1 MKLLRKLKE
10 KKGFTLVEMLIVIG
24 ILTVL
29 MSVAAPNV
37 VSYAKRIKLMEL
49 DDSARSI
56 FMAAQNRLVS
66 LKSVGTD
73 ITFGDASIE
82 VAIEDVPDEFKD
94 LLKDEAGNKI
104 EGSYIEYTSPKVR
117 AIKSAAIKSHQIED
131 LSGENIVGLSSIEG
145 QLYNNNFV
153 IEYDATTGF
162 VYGVFYSEEDD
173 LASYNMK
180 NQERDF
186 EDRLKAEKLVG
197 YYGGGKLVEMP
208 KGGTVDAPEVEYYDL
223 EKLVFYVKW
232 PEGNTS
238 DKLNFSFTIWQL
250 DETTGKRDESTKVV
264 IVPESANEGECY
276 YITKDQTATI
286 ILDSLAPGQG
296 ADNGKWNLPSG
307 RDMSDYVLERDFK
320 GWVCKNS
327 DGTVG
332 ALNSDMWEN
341 NSYPM
346 KDALDYVTSVDY
358 KIDPGANIVVEIKFY
373 DGTAV
378 QDDCTK
384 TYGEDGNKINSYFA
398 SLDNAN
404 AGIKAGRHL
413 QNLANYVDGKLVSTA
428 ELLDTIDFSL
438 DSGTYATWNS
448 AVTYKG
454 TDKSERAKYLYDFKP
469 VGSQFVK
476 DSIFLRSFDGHY
488 SDKGYMIKYL
498 RINADPDIHPE
509 YKQALSDIYNNTAFF
524 APFLNNQIGNICFYC
539 PVVKGYGEYT
549 GVFYGHSKVGT
560 NISDITVINPIV
572 EGPGYVGGIA
582 GAHSGGTTLTGW
594 KVVVEPVEHYFDN
607 YNYDYHNDNKTVTD
621 SDGNI
626 ISWGNATTED
636 YSDWNDP
643 FTDPYQRFVVRGTTE
658 YKTGKNGI
666 PAIKDED
673 IIAPLST
680 EADGEQKGPYAGGF
694 FGYLSGVFKLASS
707 SVRVESKGYA
717 GGIAGYMTGNDMSN
731 CYVGGHTFNG
741 SFTGTYNG
749 KEYNLINIYGEK
761 GAGGLAGFTDSVG
774 LNGTGIYTSCSVGS
788 SPENIDNADTVFG
801 VFSTGERNYGSNS
814 AYSVGYIYSA
824 KLEDGAFTNVKL
836 EKMTSRSDNILSKQ
850 SKSIKYPVENQV
862 VAETYD
868 HTLANK
874 YPYWNEMGSHIGDW
888 PVDPPVFGVFYWEK
902 SGGESRYILKGYN
915 AKGDADGKKDIDIDT
930 VSGKETGTIDDY
942 GYGYFYTETVENA
955 TSTMLDG
962 VGNVAEISEIS
973 EYIKENYEVLPEIVF
988 VSTQGKASGGRSLT
1002 FEYSYPGDPDSSK
1015 TFYFNPDFCGVSVE
1029 DDLGTDDKPY
1039 QIRHVSQFKNIPN
1052 AQTSSFKQTLDLTF
1066 DSYVPIS
1073 GDTVS
1078 AFSGKYDGNN
1088 QTITVESFGSATGC
1102 GFGLFGVTNGA
1113 ELSEIKVTYS
1123 AGNQL
1128 SAKAEKAKNGFGG
1141 IVGIAV
1147 GGSIKDCAVSGFANK
1162 METLQGETAIGGI
1175 AGYSSAA
1182 ISHCT
1187 VTDGSLSAVADPNKP
1202 DSAVYVGGIAGSAS
1216 GEISDCNV
1224 YDLKTE
1230 LNRNSGLVIAGGI
1243 VGNNVDFIGATTL
1256 SVTNCTSTAA
1266 LRRLSAVGGSVLQN
1280 VIIHPIAP
1288 TKMVVDFNDLDYYA
1302 NEYFSG
1308 RPTWDG
1314 SLWTYPAYLYNLYK
1328 YYRDDVDYEQLYNWQ
1343 QGIRNTYIQ
1352 AWKNTFNDDY
1362 FIESGKELKDSGWFS
1377 KQDPIYELP
1386 RVWFLTGTG
1395 IKPRANTEVLPELD
1409 VTISN
1414 CSFAQGSEYY
1424 DSQIYGYTQN
1434 GDNIFGISPEN
1445 VAKVTTKGSLT
1456 TLDDVY
1462 LTTIS
1467 GEMLKYI
1474 EYNLNKPKVKIYSVY
1489 EKISGTNTAEKAIKV
1504 YDEGTTAIS
1513 GEKKDGPY
1521 YPIGEYGLLVTFGRE
1536 SDVFVN
1542 GKPISLGEGY
1552 KEIHNNDVSFSDGT
1566 FYSFSG
1572 VIADL
1577 ERSKSQTLAVTYH
1590 TPSGLNS
1597 ILNVSITAPQETP
1610 DAGVYEVRKRSDNS
1624 YYVTGSYMYN
1634 DKPAQMT
1641 AANENDGYKGEHG
1654 LMFEHSVYNPF
1665 DISKFTA
1672 SIIWTD
1678 KGEAHNETVNYDN
1691 LSFVGT
1697 AAYNDIYYGAIR
1709 TQDNGRYYDFY
1720 AFDEKIEDIIKKIPE
1735 GCEYTV
1741 TVIDPS
1747 NGAGAPVSATFTK
1760 EIKIPYLGVYGVH
1773 GVRYVFDE
1781 WSKNEK
1787 NFIQYIV
1794 TKDNITEK
1802 SATEFKYN
1810 AISEEV
1816 SREPLDEQRY
1826 GIILEDGFDLENI
1839 TVKLTGGVENKEI
1852 NGKDLVLDDGA
1863 YTDASIEGENVF
1875 YPTINGKTLNL
1886 YYIPL
1891 DLVPESTNKIT
1902 VTYSGYEVYTAEA
1915 EFKDLGVEPK
1925 GHAHVYDVWESD
1937 KDSHWRKCKAENCPQ
1952 AGVELDKAAHT
1963 FGKWEE
1969 NTATHLWSRV
1979 CSVCGYPET
1988 VTHEHDLEWVNSDSV
2003 HHWQVC
2009 EDEDCPIKGEPIGKE
2024 AHEFEYAGYDDVN
2037 HTKTCTKCGREISEQ
2052 HKSSGGGTVSEDK
2065 TEITYTCEC
2074 GYSWKENY
2082 VPKDL
2087 MPKMALL
2094 IINADDI
2101 SDYYIKFLDS
2111 SGFSEVRQEYELND
2125 KKVEVY
2131 LFIETERLSDKSSI
2145 EIVDKNYEP
2154 NQLYLDECESID
2166 YNIPELSNY
2175 TVIRKGKDN
2184 VYGTYNHPFRI
2195 KYQGVTVTF

>member
-1 MKLLRKLKE
+1 MKLLRKLRE

-66 LKSVGTD
+66 LKSVGTN
-73 ITFGDASIE
+73 ITFNLQNNKVEIA
-82 VAIEDVPDEFKD
+82 DVPEEFKNTLTD
-94 LLKDEAGNKI
+94 DDGN
-104 EGSYIEYTSPKVR
+104 EVEYTSPDVR
-117 AIKSAAIKSHQIED
+117 YIVHSVHSENPNIDNYSKI
-131 LSGENIVGLSSIEG
+131 SGENIVGLSSIEG

-238 DKLNFSFTIWQL
+238 EKLNFSFTIWQL

-296 ADNGKWNLPSG
+296 ADNGQWNLPIG
-307 RDMSDYVLERDFK
+307 RDMSGYVLERDFK
-320 GWVCKNS
+320 GWVYYDNS
-327 DGTVG
+327 TGAVG
-332 ALNSDMWEN
+332 ASTPDMWEN
-341 NSYPM
+341 NSYP
-346 KDALDYVTSVDY
+346 KERGADYRYQENY
-358 KIDPGANIVVEIKFY
+358 KINPGANIVVEIKFY
-373 DGTAV
+373 DETGV
-378 QDDCTK
+378 LNDCTK
-384 TYGEDGNKINSYFA
+384 TYGEDENKINSYFA
-398 SLDNAN
+398 SLDGTKKH
-404 AGIKAGRHL
+404 AGISAGRHL
-413 QNLANYVDGKLVSTA
+413 QNLANYVSRSLVTGA
-428 ELLDTIDFSL
+428 TLIDDIDFSF
-438 DSGTYATWNS
+438 DSGTYKSWNS
-448 AVTYKG
+448 DVTYKG
-454 TDKSERAKYLYDFKP
+454 NKDHPYLYDFKP
-469 VGSQFVK
+469 VGSQFVQE
-476 DSIFLRSFDGHY
+476 STFLSDSFDGDGHV
-488 SDKGYMIKYL
+488 IKYM
-498 RINADPDIHPE
+498 RINTNPKDHPE
-509 YKQALSDIYNNTAFF
+509 YANAASDIYNYTAFF
-524 APFLNNQIGNICFYC
+524 APLYNSPNIKNVSFYC

-549 GVFYGHSKVGT
+549 GVFYAFNSGGSGF
-560 NISDITVINPIV
+560 SDITVINPIV
-572 EGPGYVGGIA
+572 EGPGYVGGIV
-582 GAHSGGTTLTGW
+582 GAQTGGGTLTGW
-594 KVVVEPVEHYFDN
+594 HVGVETVEHYFDN
-607 YNYDYHNDNKTVTD
+607 YNYKYENDNQMPKD

-626 ISWGNATTED
+626 IGWGNATVDTYNNWD
-636 YSDWNDP
+636 DP
-643 FTDPYQRFVVRGTTE
+643 LNDPYQRFVVRGTTE
-658 YKTGKNGI
+658 YLTDKGGVDGI
-666 PAIKDED
+666 PSNMPEFKKIDSNIPSIKEG
-673 IIAPLST
+673 
-680 EADGEQKGPYAGGF
+680 GEQKGPYAGGF
-694 FGYLSGVFKLASS
+694 FGYLTGTYTSSTASI
-707 SVRVESKGYA
+707 RVESEGYA
-717 GGIAGYMTGNDMSN
+717 GGLVGYASQYAQFNGRCS
-731 CYVGGHTFNG
+731 VGGHT
-741 SFTGTYNG
+741 YNG
-749 KEYNLINIYGEK
+749 KFIGTADKDGYDYVLKNINGK
-761 GAGGLAGFTDSVG
+761 LGAGGLVG
-774 LNGTGIYTSCSVGS
+774 YAEGVLIMNNGVYTSCSVS
-788 SPENIDNADTVFG
+788 SENADRVDTFIGYVEG
-801 VFSTGERNYGSNS
+801 GSRDYGADSC
-814 AYSVGYIYSA
+814 YSVGCII
-824 KLEDGAFTNVKL
+824 DGDKISKVGSYGKYVKSL
-836 EKMTSRSDNILSKQ
+836 GDEGMISDIEVTAL
-850 SKSIKYPVENQV
+850 
-862 VAETYD
+862 TYD
-868 HTLANK
+868 TTLPNT
-874 YPYWNEMGSHIGDW
+874 YPYNSAIGTHRGDW
-888 PVDPPVFGVFYWEK
+888 QLNLLCGVFYWEEDSAGK
-902 SGGESRYILKGYN
+902 VYIKAISYDPL
-915 AKGDADGKKDIDIDT
+915 IDEEKTFDNL
-930 VSGKETGTIDDY
+930 DDNSDVKNW
-942 GYGYFYTETVENA
+942 GYGYFCGDAVSHPTDKISYIGGDI
-955 TSTMLDG
+955 LDANG
-962 VGNVAEISEIS
+962 IFNVQ
-973 EYIKENYEVLPEIVF
+973 YNKIKEILNKEFPGFAYLNARCCYGGNNTNIAHGLQTMTFDYSFKKYGSDHVLRT
-988 VSTQGKASGGRSLT
+988 VSGPT
-1002 FEYSYPGDPDSSK
+1002 

-1066 DSYVPIS
+1066 DSYVPIC

-1088 QTITVESFGSATGC
+1088 NTITVESFGSATGC

-1113 ELSEIKVTYS
+1113 ELSEIKVKYS
-1123 AGNQL
+1123 EGNQL

-1147 GGSIKDCAVSGFANK
+1147 GGSIKDCAVIGFANK
-1162 METLQGETAIGGI
+1162 IETLQGETAIGGI
-1175 AGYSSAA
+1175 AGYSSAT
-1182 ISHCT
+1182 ISHCA
-1187 VTDGSLSAVADPNKP
+1187 VTDGSLSAVAYTDNPG
-1202 DSAVYVGGIAGSAS
+1202 SAVYVGGIAGSAS
-1216 GEISDCNV
+1216 KEISDCDV
-1224 YDLKTE
+1224 SGLQTE

-1266 LRRLSAVGGSVLQN
+1266 LTRLDASNNVLRN

-1288 TKMVVDFNDLDYYA
+1288 TKMVVDFNVQTYYA
-1302 NEYFSG
+1302 TPPI
-1308 RPTWDG
+1308 PTDEGLVEWQKDIQARYVNDWITTLGNSYIITDG
-1314 SLWTYPAYLYNLYK
+1314 SGESLPPGEW
-1328 YYRDDVDYEQLYNWQ
+1328 W
-1343 QGIRNTYIQ
+1343 NT
-1352 AWKNTFNDDY
+1352 
-1362 FIESGKELKDSGWFS
+1362 EE
-1377 KQDPIYELP
+1377 PHELP
-1386 RVWFLTGTG
+1386 KVWFLTGTG
-1395 IKPRANTEVLPELD
+1395 VKNKADAIPELD
-1409 VTISN
+1409 VTISG

-1434 GDNIFGISPEN
+1434 GDNVFGISPEN

-1462 LTTIS
+1462 ITPII
-1467 GEMLKYI
+1467 KP
-1474 EYNLNKPKVKIYSVY
+1474 EYVDYVSAEPKVKIYSVY
-1489 EKISGTNTAEKAIKV
+1489 EKISGTNTAEKAIKI
-1504 YDEGTTAIS
+1504 YDEGTIAIS

-1536 SDVFVN
+1536 SDVLVN

-1577 ERSKSQTLAVTYH
+1577 ERDEPQTLAVTYH

-1634 DKPAQMT
+1634 DKLTQMT

-1672 SIIWTD
+1672 SISWTD

-1691 LSFVGT
+1691 LRFVGT
-1697 AAYNDIYYGAIR
+1697 AAYNDGINNNPIR

-1747 NGAGAPVSATFTK
+1747 NGAGAPVNATFTK

-1781 WSKNEK
+1781 WYSQVK

-1839 TVKLTGGVENKEI
+1839 TVKLTGGVEAKI

-1875 YPTINGKTLNL
+1875 YPTINGKKLNL

-1902 VTYSGYEVYTAEA
+1902 VTYSGYKNYTAEA

-1925 GHAHVYDVWESD
+1925 GHAHEYDVWKSD
-1937 KDSHWRKCKAENCPQ
+1937 KDSHWHICKAENCPK
-1952 AGVELDKAAHT
+1952 ADEELDKAAHT

-2024 AHEFEYAGYDDVN
+2024 AHEFEYTEHDNVN

-2087 MPKMALL
+2087 MPKLALL
-2094 IINADDI
+2094 LINTDNP
-2101 SDYYIKFLDS
+2101 SEYYIKFSDGKLVNA
-2111 SGFSEVRQEYELND
+2111 EWILNG
-2125 KKVEVY
+2125 KPLEIY
-2131 LFIETERLSDKSSI
+2131 LFIETERLSEADLL
-2145 EIVDKNYEP
+2145 EIRDGWKNITPDFVDFEKF
-2154 NQLYLDECESID
+2154 D
-2166 YNIPELSNY
+2166 YNVPELNGY
-2175 TVIRKGKDN
+2175 TAFRKASSA
-2184 VYGTYNHPFRI
+2184 YGAYSHPFEI

>member
-1 MKLLRKLKE
+1 MKLLRKLRE

-66 LKSVGTD
+66 LKSVGTN
-73 ITFGDASIE
+73 ITFNLENNKVEIA
-82 VAIEDVPDEFKD
+82 DVPEEFKNTLTD
-94 LLKDEAGNKI
+94 DDGN
-104 EGSYIEYTSPKVR
+104 EVEYTSPDVR
-117 AIKSAAIKSHQIED
+117 YIVHSENSIIDNYSEI
-131 LSGENIVGLSSIEG
+131 SGENIVGLSSIEG

-238 DKLNFSFTIWQL
+238 EKLNFSFTIWQL

-296 ADNGKWNLPSG
+296 ADNGQWNLPSG

-694 FGYLSGVFKLASS
+694 FGYLSGTYTSSTASI
-707 SVRVESKGYA
+707 RVESEGYA
-717 GGIAGYMTGNDMSN
+717 GGLVGYASQYAQFNGRCS
-731 CYVGGHTFNG
+731 VGGHT
-741 SFTGTYNG
+741 YNG
-749 KEYNLINIYGEK
+749 KFIGTADKDGYDYVLKNISGK
-761 GAGGLAGFTDSVG
+761 LGAGGLVG
-774 LNGTGIYTSCSVGS
+774 YAEGVLIMNNGVYTSCSVSSENTDRVDTFIGYVEGGS
-788 SPENIDNADTVFG
+788 RDYGAD
-801 VFSTGERNYGSNS
+801 SC
-814 AYSVGYIYSA
+814 YSVGCII
-824 KLEDGAFTNVKL
+824 DGDKISKVGSYGKYVKSL
-836 EKMTSRSDNILSKQ
+836 GDEGMISDTEVTAL
-850 SKSIKYPVENQV
+850 
-862 VAETYD
+862 TYD
-868 HTLANK
+868 TTLPNT
-874 YPYWNEMGSHIGDW
+874 YPYNSAIGTHRGDW
-888 PVDPPVFGVFYWEK
+888 QLNLLCGVFYWEEDSAGK
-902 SGGESRYILKGYN
+902 VYIKAISYDPL
-915 AKGDADGKKDIDIDT
+915 IDEEKTFDNL
-930 VSGKETGTIDDY
+930 DDNSDVKNW
-942 GYGYFYTETVENA
+942 GYGYFCGDAVSHPTDKISYIGGDI
-955 TSTMLDG
+955 LDANG
-962 VGNVAEISEIS
+962 ILNVQ
-973 EYIKENYEVLPEIVF
+973 YNKIKEILNKEFPGFAYLNARCCYGGNNTNIAHGLQTMTFDYSFKKYGPDHVLRT
-988 VSTQGKASGGRSLT
+988 VSGPT
-1002 FEYSYPGDPDSSK
+1002 

-1066 DSYVPIS
+1066 DSYVPIC

-1078 AFSGKYDGNN
+1078 AFSGKYNGNGHG
-1088 QTITVESFGSATGC
+1088 ITVGSFGSATGC

-1113 ELSEIKVTYS
+1113 ELSGIKVTYS
-1123 AGNQL
+1123 EGNPL

-1162 METLQGETAIGGI
+1162 IETLQGETAIGGI
-1175 AGYSSAA
+1175 AGYSSAT
-1182 ISHCT
+1182 ISGCI

-1216 GEISDCNV
+1216 KEISDCNV
-1224 YDLKTE
+1224 SGLQTE

-1288 TKMVVDFNDLDYYA
+1288 TKMVVDFNVQTYYA
-1302 NEYFSG
+1302 PPIPNDEGLVEWQKGIQDKYVNDWITTLGNSYII
-1308 RPTWDG
+1308 TDG
-1314 SLWTYPAYLYNLYK
+1314 SGESLP
-1328 YYRDDVDYEQLYNWQ
+1328 
-1343 QGIRNTYIQ
+1343 
-1352 AWKNTFNDDY
+1352 
-1362 FIESGKELKDSGWFS
+1362 SGKWWNTEE
-1377 KQDPIYELP
+1377 PHELP
-1386 RVWFLTGTG
+1386 KAWFLTGTG
-1395 IKPRANTEVLPELD
+1395 VKNKADDIPELD
-1409 VTISN
+1409 VTISG

-1424 DSQIYGYTQN
+1424 DSQIYGYTVGADGKILGTN
-1434 GDNIFGISPEN
+1434 PNTS
-1445 VAKVTTKGSLT
+1445 VTTTGNT

-1462 LTTIS
+1462 ITPII
-1467 GEMLKYI
+1467 KP
-1474 EYNLNKPKVKIYSVY
+1474 EYVDYVSAEPKVKIYSVY

-1536 SDVFVN
+1536 SDVLVN
-1542 GKPISLGEGY
+1542 GKSISLGEGY

-1577 ERSKSQTLAVTYH
+1577 ERDKHETLPVTFKSS
-1590 TPSGLNS
+1590 SGDNL

-1641 AANENDGYKGEHG
+1641 AANKNDGYKGEHG

-1672 SIIWTD
+1672 SISWTD

-1697 AAYNDIYYGAIR
+1697 AAYNDINYNPIR

-1747 NGAGAPVSATFTK
+1747 NGAGASVSATFTK

-1794 TKDNITEK
+1794 TKDNTTEK

-1839 TVKLTGGVENKEI
+1839 TVKLTGGVEAKI

-1902 VTYSGYEVYTAEA
+1902 VTYSGYKNYTAEA
-1915 EFKDLGVEPK
+1915 EFKDLGVAPK
-1925 GHAHVYDVWESD
+1925 GHAHVYDVWKSD
-1937 KDSHWRKCKAENCPQ
+1937 ETSHWHICTAENCPQ
-1952 AGVELDKAAHT
+1952 AGEELDKAAHT
-1963 FGKWEE
+1963 FGEWKET
-1969 NTATHLWSRV
+1969 NTETHEWTRY
-1979 CSVCGYPET
+1979 CTVCGYGNT
-1988 VTHEHDLEWVNSDSV
+1988 VTHEHKLEWVNSDSE

-2009 EDEDCPIKGEPIGKE
+2009 KGEDCPIKGEPIGKE
-2024 AHEFEYAGYDDVN
+2024 AHEFEYTEHDGVN
-2037 HTKTCTKCGREISEQ
+2037 HTKTCTKCGRKISEQ
-2052 HKSSGGGTVSEDK
+2052 HKSSGGV
-2065 TEITYTCEC
+2065 
-2074 GYSWKENY
+2074 
-2082 VPKDL
+2082 
-2087 MPKMALL
+2087 
-2094 IINADDI
+2094 
-2101 SDYYIKFLDS
+2101 
-2111 SGFSEVRQEYELND
+2111 Q
-2125 KKVEVY
+2125 
-2131 LFIETERLSDKSSI
+2131 
-2145 EIVDKNYEP
+2145 
-2154 NQLYLDECESID
+2154 
-2166 YNIPELSNY
+2166 
-2175 TVIRKGKDN
+2175 
-2184 VYGTYNHPFRI
+2184 
-2195 KYQGVTVTF
+2195 

>member
-1 MKLLRKLKE
+1 MKLLRKLRE

-788 SPENIDNADTVFG
+788 SPENTDNADTVFG

-902 SGGESRYILKGYN
+902 SGSEYRYILKGYN
-915 AKGDADGKKDIDIDT
+915 AKGDAEGKKDIDKDT

-962 VGNVAEISEIS
+962 VGNVAEISKIS

-1029 DDLGTDDKPY
+1029 DNLGTDDKPY

-1066 DSYVPIS
+1066 DSYVPIC

-1088 QTITVESFGSATGC
+1088 HTITVESFGSATGC

-1113 ELSEIKVTYS
+1113 ELSKIKVTYS
-1123 AGNQL
+1123 AGNPL

-1147 GGSIKDCAVSGFANK
+1147 GGSIKDCAVIGFANK
-1162 METLQGETAIGGI
+1162 IETLQGETAIGGI
-1175 AGYSSAA
+1175 AGYSSAT
-1182 ISHCT
+1182 ISHCA
-1187 VTDGSLSAVADPNKP
+1187 VTDGSLSAVAYTDNSG
-1202 DSAVYVGGIAGSAS
+1202 SAVYVGGIAGSAS

-1288 TKMVVDFNDLDYYA
+1288 TKMVVDFNVQTYYYA
-1302 NEYFSG
+1302 TPPTDEGLVEWQKDIQARYVNEWEKVLGNSYII
-1308 RPTWDG
+1308 TDG
-1314 SLWTYPAYLYNLYK
+1314 SGESPSSGEW
-1328 YYRDDVDYEQLYNWQ
+1328 W
-1343 QGIRNTYIQ
+1343 NT
-1352 AWKNTFNDDY
+1352 
-1362 FIESGKELKDSGWFS
+1362 EE
-1377 KQDPIYELP
+1377 PHELP

-1424 DSQIYGYTQN
+1424 DSQIYGYTVGADGKILGTN
-1434 GDNIFGISPEN
+1434 PNTS
-1445 VAKVTTKGSLT
+1445 VTTTGNHT
-1456 TLDDVY
+1456 TLYDVY
-1462 LTTIS
+1462 ITPII
-1467 GEMLKYI
+1467 KP
-1474 EYNLNKPKVKIYSVY
+1474 EYVDYVSAEPKVKIYSVY

-1536 SDVFVN
+1536 SDVLVN
-1542 GKPISLGEGY
+1542 GKSISLGEGY

-1577 ERSKSQTLAVTYH
+1577 ERGEPQTLPVTYH

-1610 DAGVYEVRKRSDNS
+1610 DAGVYEVRKRNSDNS

-1672 SIIWTD
+1672 SISWTD
-1678 KGEAHNETVNYDN
+1678 KDGVLYNETVNYDN
-1691 LSFVGT
+1691 LRFVGT
-1697 AAYNDIYYGAIR
+1697 AAYNDINYGAIR

-1720 AFDEKIEDIIKKIPE
+1720 AFDEKIEDIINKIPE

-1773 GVRYVFDE
+1773 GVRYVYE
-1781 WSKNEK
+1781 SNNEDK
-1787 NFIQYIV
+1787 NFIQYIIK
-1794 TKDNITEK
+1794 KDDKTEK
-1802 SATEFKYN
+1802 FANEVIFKGRDGIKN
-1810 AISEEV
+1810 LENLET
-1816 SREPLDEQRY
+1816 LCY

-1839 TVKLTGGVENKEI
+1839 TVKLTGGDEVKI
-1852 NGKDLVLDDGA
+1852 NGKDLVLDDSA
-1863 YTDASIEGENVF
+1863 YSDAANEYSNSANF
-1875 YPTINGKTLNL
+1875 DQTINGKTLNL

-1925 GHAHVYDVWESD
+1925 GHAHEYDVWKSD
-1937 KDSHWRKCKAENCPQ
+1937 KDSHWHICKAENCPK
-1952 AGVELDKAAHT
+1952 ADEELDKAAHT

-2024 AHEFEYAGYDDVN
+2024 AHEFEYTEHDNVN

-2087 MPKMALL
+2087 MPKLALL
-2094 IINADDI
+2094 LINTDNP
-2101 SDYYIKFLDS
+2101 SEYYIKFSDGKLVNA
-2111 SGFSEVRQEYELND
+2111 EWILNG
-2125 KKVEVY
+2125 KPLEIY
-2131 LFIETERLSDKSSI
+2131 LFIETERLSEADLL
-2145 EIVDKNYEP
+2145 EIRDGWKNITPDFVDFEKF
-2154 NQLYLDECESID
+2154 D
-2166 YNIPELSNY
+2166 YNVPELNGY
-2175 TVIRKGKDN
+2175 TAFRKASSA
-2184 VYGTYNHPFRI
+2184 YGAYSHPFEI